1 MEGLGSK
8 EQAEGIASIW
18 WKALYPFGFP
28 GGRASKDSACIAGD
42 HLQCQETRVQAL
54 VWEDPLDNEMATHA
68 ITLAWKIPWTEDP
81 GGLVNGV
88 TRVRHNLATKPPP
101 LYPFGLAE
109 KGKGAYGCGCV
120 YRRRPRMLN
129 SSLPKESLL

>member
-1 MEGLGSK
+1 MERLGSK

-81 GGLVNGV
+81 GGLQS
-88 TRVRHNLATKPPP
+88 
-101 LYPFGLAE
+101 
-109 KGKGAYGCGCV
+109 
-120 YRRRPRMLN
+120 M
-129 SSLPKESLL
+129 ESQESGTT

>member
-1 MEGLGSK
+1 MERLGSK

-42 HLQCQETRVQAL
+42 HLQCQDTQVQAL

-68 ITLAWKIPWTEDP
+68 ITLAWKIPWTGEH
-81 GGLVNGV
+81 GRLQFMG
-88 TRVRHNLATKPPP
+88 
-101 LYPFGLAE
+101 
-109 KGKGAYGCGCV
+109 
-120 YRRRPRMLN
+120 
-129 SSLPKESLL
+129 SLRLGHD